1 MCVCVHKSRGNGAIC
16 PLLGSHLSASLSG
29 RAACQLLELNRA
41 LLTRARGESQVELM
55 LICSQKENPGCS
67 QLGRG
72 CVFSATTHGLEEK
85 SSSAPEEPA
94 CDPAASPDICDLSS
108 GSDPT
113 ASDRSGEE
121 RGPAPCAGEP
131 VTAAG
136 GDASERSAG
145 SAVVTSKQVACLF
158 IRERKISGVLLSKA
172 TRGHVAPTNQPFLY
186 LQTPAYI

>member
-1 MCVCVHKSRGNGAIC
+1 MPSVGVTSVSQ
-16 PLLGSHLSASLSG
+16 PLGLSSVSAVRTERSPADENAQAVAGGSDLYLQSDS
-29 RAACQLLELNRA
+29 E
-41 LLTRARGESQVELM
+41 E
-55 LICSQKENPGCS
+55 QKENPGCS
-67 QLGRG
+67 QLGCR
-72 CVFSATTHGLEEK
+72 CVFSAATHDSEENG

-94 CDPAASPDICDLSS
+94 CDPAASPDICESSS

-113 ASDRSGEE
+113 GSDRSGEE

-158 IRERKISGVLLSKA
+158 IHERKSSGVLLSKA
-172 TRGHVAPTNQPFLY
+172 TRGHAAPTNQTFF
-186 LQTPAYI
+186 YIFRLLHKYKAKK

>member
-1 MCVCVHKSRGNGAIC
+1 MF
-16 PLLGSHLSASLSG
+16 
-29 RAACQLLELNRA
+29 
-41 LLTRARGESQVELM
+41 
-55 LICSQKENPGCS
+55 ICSQKENPGCS
-67 QLGRG
+67 QLGCG
-72 CVFSATTHGLEEK
+72 CVFSAATHGLEENG

-94 CDPAASPDICDLSS
+94 CDRAASPDICDSSS
-108 GSDPT
+108 GSYPIEI
-113 ASDRSGEE
+113 DRSGEE

-158 IRERKISGVLLSKA
+158 IGERKRSGVLLSKA